1 MKTSKRYAHSQILW
15 MTRNPLLCL
24 THFILFVSI
33 IELLLFISTNGAVC
47 WPAPRIFGKA
57 PSILQITYIS
67 SQRGWGVRPMVA
79 SVVLKIRCAPK
90 SVKSSGD
97 LDFIRFYLCHAVRCR
112 QSSIYAKL
120 FPEKANEV
128 LEDGR
133 QMIGFA
139 SRLICQRHTICWHLR
154 CHLSGAQKPLS
165 TLKTLLC
172 LASFITHIIMKNT
185 ILFWEGIL
193 GKT

>member
-1 MKTSKRYAHSQILW
+1 METSKRYAHSQILW
-15 MTRNPLLCL
+15 MTQNPLLCQ

-33 IELLLFISTNGAVC
+33 IELLLFISTNGSVC

-57 PSILQITYIS
+57 PSILKNHIYFVTEGL
-67 SQRGWGVRPMVA
+67 RGEAHGRIGRAQDKVPLM
-79 SVVLKIRCAPK
+79 STK
-90 SVKSSGD
+90 SGD

-165 TLKTLLC
+165 TLKTL
-172 LASFITHIIMKNT
+172 
-185 ILFWEGIL
+185 
-193 GKT
+193 